1 MEAADRAFDTAV
13 VARDV
18 RVHDE
23 FETLRKLGEGFSIAR
38 IGDGELKLM
47 RGADAVREPKN
58 PKLAAELFEVL
69 QSPHERCLRG
79 VLRDHPGP
87 KNESLGRH
95 RLELERYMD
104 PDQEYWSAHISRA
117 DHAPWMETAEYAVL
131 AHALWRGKRAVV
143 VAESPMVSTYRA
155 VSLTARAVVHVPCP
169 HRETY
174 ALIDEIEQA
183 CADASPEVV
192 VMAAGPAATC
202 LANRLSKR
210 GIQALDFG
218 RIGSLIVRHS
228 ATG

>member
-1 MEAADRAFDTAV
+1 V
-13 VARDV
+13 N
-18 RVHDE
+18 VHDE
-23 FETLRKLGEGFSIAR
+23 YETMRKLAEGFSIAR
-38 IGDGELKLM
+38 WGDGEMKLM
-47 RGADAVREPKN
+47 RGADAMRELRN
-58 PKLAAELFEVL
+58 PVLAAELIDAL

-95 RLELERYMD
+95 RLEMERFMD
-104 PDQEYWSAHISRA
+104 PAQEYWSAHISRA
-117 DHAPWMETAEYAVL
+117 DHAPWIETAEYAEL

-143 VAESPMVSTYRA
+143 IAEDPSVSTYRA
-155 VSLTARAVVHVPCP
+155 VSLTAREVIHVPCP

-183 CADASPEVV
+183 AVDAKPDVV

-218 RIGSLIVRHS
+218 RIGSLIVRNTQCVS
-228 ATG
+228 